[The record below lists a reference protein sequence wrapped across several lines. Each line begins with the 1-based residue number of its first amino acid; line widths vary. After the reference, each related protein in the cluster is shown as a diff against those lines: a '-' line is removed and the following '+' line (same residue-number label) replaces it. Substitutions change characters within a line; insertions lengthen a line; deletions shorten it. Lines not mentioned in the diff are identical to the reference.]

1 MSTAQEDRMLQR
13 GRMRTLAIVCIV
25 PALVLL
31 ARLWYLQIAHGPDLE
46 FESEMNRTRLV
57 RVRAPRGLI
66 LDRKGRILATSR
78 PQFVVM
84 AIPEIVQKDNKAMH
98 TLCGVLNVTMP
109 ELLKMLKRERAAKMA
124 PVRVALDVPLDV
136 VAKLMERQPILPG
149 VSVEQDQLRSYPDG
163 PLCAHVLGYIGE
175 ANQEQLDSLNA
186 ALHAEDE
193 DTTRA
198 YKPGD
203 YVGKSGVEKQYEMLL
218 HGVDG
223 GQRIEVD
230 ARGRTRRSLNYL
242 APVPGATLRLTI
254 DKDLQIA
261 AERVMEGKT
270 GSAVAID
277 PQTGEVLAMVS
288 KPDFDPNIF
297 VKKVK
302 AEDWAQIMLNPK
314 HPLQNRAIGNKYPPG
329 STFKPIT
336 AIAALEYKVA
346 TTHTGLYCSGVGLYH
361 RRCWKRHG
369 AVNFTTAISGSCDVF
384 FYEMGR
390 RLGITR
396 LAKFGRDFGI
406 GSATLIDLP
415 GEVRKPGDT
424 KKGTMPDEEWKRE
437 MYKKGRMLEA
447 EWQAGET
454 VICAIGQGFVE
465 TTPLQMALVDAGIS
479 TSGKIYRPHVVQ
491 EIRSPEGK
499 ILEKFAPIL
508 NRQVPASAESFK
520 AVQYAM
526 RQTVIG
532 PGGTGHVVDIPGVTV
547 AGKTGSAESGRHTK
561 AHAWFTCFAPVENP
575 KIAIA
580 VMVEHGAHGA
590 TAAAP
595 VARAIMDVYFGKKKA
610 SDIKSTAVKANG
622 D

>member
-1 MSTAQEDRMLQR
+1 MSTVQEDRILQR
-13 GRMRTLAIVCIV
+13 GRMRVLAIVCIV
-25 PALVLL
+25 PFVLLL
-31 ARLWYLQIAHGPDLE
+31 ARLWYLQIAHGDSLLL
-46 FESEMNRTRLV
+46 ESEMNRTRLV
-57 RVRAPRGLI
+57 RMRAPRGLI

-78 PQFVVM
+78 PQFVVL
-84 AIPEIVQKDNKAMH
+84 AVPEIIQKSPQAIN
-98 TLCGVLNVTMP
+98 TLCQVLNVTKD
-109 ELLKMLKRERAAKMA
+109 ELTKLLKHERAAKLA
-124 PVRVALDVPLDV
+124 PVRVAIDVPLDV
-136 VAKLMERQPILPG
+136 VAKLMERQPVLPG
-149 VSVEQDQLRSYPDG
+149 VSVEQDQLRSYPDAQ
-163 PLCAHVLGYIGE
+163 LCAHILGYIGE
-175 ANQEQLDSLNA
+175 ANQEQLDHFNNLLRTENP
-186 ALHAEDE
+186 
-193 DTTRA
+193 DTQRE
-198 YKPGD
+198 YKSGD
-203 YVGKSGVEKQYEMLL
+203 YVGKAGIEKQYELLL

-230 ARGRTRRSLNYL
+230 ARGRTRRSLNYV

-261 AERVMEGKT
+261 AERAMEGKT
-270 GSAVAID
+270 GAVVAVD
-277 PQTGEVLAMVS
+277 PQTGEILALVS

-302 AEDWAQIMLNPK
+302 PEDWMQIMTNK
-314 HPLQNRAIGNKYPPG
+314 AHPLQDRAVANKYPPG

-336 AIAALEYKVA
+336 AVAALECKVA
-346 TTHTGLYCSGVGLYH
+346 TTSTGLYCSGVGLYH

-390 RLGITR
+390 RLGISN
-396 LAKFGRDFGI
+396 LAKYARDFGL
-406 GSATLIDLP
+406 GSATGIDLP
-415 GEVRKPGDT
+415 EEVRRPGDT
-424 KKGTMPDEEWKRE
+424 KKGTIPDEEWKRE

-447 EWQAGET
+447 EWQPGET

-465 TTPLQMALVDAGIS
+465 VTPLQMALVDAAIS
-479 TSGKIYRPHVVQ
+479 TSGKLYRPHLVM
-491 EIRSPEGK
+491 EIQGPGGNLVKRVSPTL
-499 ILEKFAPIL
+499 I
-508 NRQVPASAESFK
+508 RQVNASPESFK

-547 AGKTGSAESGRHTK
+547 AGKTGSAETGRYTK

-580 VMVEHGAHGA
+580 VITEHGAHGA
-590 TAAAP
+590 TSAAP
-595 VARAIMDVYFGKKKA
+595 VARAIMDVYFGKKKS
-610 SDIKSTAVKANG
+610 SDIKPSVARVSG